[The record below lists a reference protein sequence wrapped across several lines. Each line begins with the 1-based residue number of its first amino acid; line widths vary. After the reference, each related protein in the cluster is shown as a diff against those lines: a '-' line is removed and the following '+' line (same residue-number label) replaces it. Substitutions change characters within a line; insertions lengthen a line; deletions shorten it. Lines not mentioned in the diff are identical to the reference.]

1 MPQFLHHYPLVA
13 KSDKAALLGI
23 LGEQL
28 AESYL
33 THRHYRVIERNWR
46 GVHGEIDL
54 VVTAPDGELVI
65 VEVKARSSGRF
76 GDAIEAIDAE
86 KMRRLHLLAR
96 QWCIEHAIRMEYRID
111 VITLDDFSL
120 LKISHRVGLKS

>member
-1 MPQFLHHYPLVA
+1 MA

-23 LGEQL
+23 LGERL

-33 THRHYRVIERNWR
+33 LHRHYRVIERNWR
-46 GVHGEIDL
+46 GAYGEIDL

-76 GDAIEAIDAE
+76 GSAIEAIDSE
-86 KMRRLHLLAR
+86 KLRRLHLLAR
-96 QWCIEHAIRMEYRID
+96 QWCIEHGIRMEYRID
-111 VITLDDFSL
+111 VIALDDFSL
-120 LKISHRVGLKS
+120 PKISHRVGVKA